1 LPDLLRRLANHERTE
16 DLFGDGHLSSVIEAQ
31 RENLRNRIRGFQAD
45 YLFDVDEEELVQALI
60 DEFNIARTS
69 SRDTKRERLGFQI
82 DIKDVLV
89 NRIPRSLETLSRRQA
104 RPRQHPPPALR
115 LLHYRGSP
123 FPPAEFWDHSP
134 LDTLPAFQS
143 G

>member
-1 LPDLLRRLANHERTE
+1 MPDLLRRVANHERTE
-16 DLFGDGHLSSVIEAQ
+16 DLFGDGYLSSVLEAQ

-45 YLFDVDEEELVQALI
+45 YLFDVDEEEIVQALI

-115 LLHYRGSP
+115 FLH
-123 FPPAEFWDHSP
+123 
-134 LDTLPAFQS
+134 
-143 G
+143 